1 MVEKAAQDYSKILQ
15 SVSLDKEINPIC
27 MSIEDMLTRLDELES
42 LLVNVKGENNV
53 IMDQYTNSI
62 LAFTPQFEVLKQR
75 IDQLEHFVEVVNNNV
90 DEVEKSIDI
99 AEAELNVTDYSLKG
113 LLFKPLLAKAKS
125 VSESNAQS
133 PVEDPVIATNLK
145 DGQFQAVPIFNT
157 SDYFNSDI
165 SS

>member
-1 MVEKAAQDYSKILQ
+1 MVEKASQDYSKLLQ

-42 LLVNVKGENNV
+42 LLVNVKGETNV

-62 LAFTPQFEVLKQR
+62 LAFTPQFEVLKER
-75 IDQLEHFVEVVNNNV
+75 IDQLEHFVGVVNNNM

-99 AEAELNVTDYSLKG
+99 AEAELNVTDYSLRG

-125 VSESNAQS
+125 VSESNTLS
-133 PVEDPVIATNLK
+133 PVEEPVIATNLK
-145 DGQFQAVPIFNT
+145 DGKFEAVQVFNT
-157 SDYFNSDI
+157 SDFFKKDMS
-165 SS
+165 